1 MRWAETTKTQRMEMR
16 RGRAETTRR
25 RRAEAPRRGERKRG
39 GEESG
44 SDAEQGIRRRGED
57 VGYHNGEADPP
68 RGCSPTQREEDGCY
82 PNPTRRGRG
91 GVHDQEE
98 DGACGLTEHDE
109 DDDQRSRAAWLC
121 SVFFFFLVVL
131 SPQNE
136 AKGVSPPLGIFNIYY
151 LIFKCFCK

>member
-1 MRWAETTKTQRMEMR
+1 MR
-16 RGRAETTRR
+16 RGRAETTR

-44 SDAEQGIRRRGED
+44 SDAEQGIRRGED